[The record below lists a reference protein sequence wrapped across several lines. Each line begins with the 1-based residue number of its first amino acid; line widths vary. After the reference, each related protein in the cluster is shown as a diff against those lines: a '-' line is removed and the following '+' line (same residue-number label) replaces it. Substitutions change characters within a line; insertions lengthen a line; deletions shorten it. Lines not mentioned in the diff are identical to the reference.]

1 MNETMTLA
9 AYAAQLRYEDIPSH
23 VLQCARHS
31 ICDTLG
37 AMIFGFGLPWSQMIN
52 DYALSFGSGGRSR
65 ILGPGGRLVQP
76 PMAALVNG
84 ASAHA
89 FELDGAAKPS
99 SGAHPGAT
107 IFPAA
112 LAIAQDRALSGK
124 ALVTAFVAAT
134 EVLLRIGAATGK
146 SNERRGFH
154 GPSTTGSF
162 AAAVGV
168 GHLIGFDAARMANTL
183 GIAASLSCGLV
194 QFARSGTGGMVKRLH
209 FGRANESGVLAACL
223 AERGFEGPRDV
234 LEGELGFLRAFC
246 DKFDTEKLTAG
257 LGDEFLTPRIYMK
270 RYACHGTCQAPLQG
284 LEDLRGRR
292 TLHADDI
299 EWIEIHGVREMVER
313 HDIRRP
319 TDPMAAQYSVPFSIA
334 LSFFRDPKDPRS
346 FDASAIGDRN
356 ILNLCQ
362 RIGLFEDDEV
372 GKSGVLIK
380 VGLKRGETLIERV
393 TRVKATPAWPATRD
407 DVHEKFSLLTSSCNR
422 ATMDE
427 TFERLQTIE
436 DEHDLEWLAI

>member
-23 VLQCARHS
+23 VLHCVRHS

-65 ILGPGGRLVQP
+65 ILGPGGQLVQP

-84 ASAHA
+84 ALAHA

-107 IFPAA
+107 ILPAA
-112 LAIAQDRALSGK
+112 LAIAQERGMGGK

-134 EVLLRIGAATGK
+134 EILLRIGAATGK

-154 GPSTTGSF
+154 GPSTTGPF
-162 AAAVGV
+162 AAAVSV
-168 GHLIGFDAARMANTL
+168 GHLLGFDAARMANTL

-246 DKFDTEKLTAG
+246 DTFDTEKLTQG
-257 LGDEFLTPRIYMK
+257 LGEEFLTPRIYMK

-284 LEDLRGRR
+284 LEDLRGR
-292 TLHADDI
+292 HAIAAADI
-299 EWIEIHGVREMVER
+299 EWIEICGVREMVDR

-319 TDPMAAQYSVPFSIA
+319 AES
-334 LSFFRDPKDPRS
+334 
-346 FDASAIGDRN
+346 
-356 ILNLCQ
+356 
-362 RIGLFEDDEV
+362 DDWTV
-372 GKSGVLIK
+372 
-380 VGLKRGETLIERV
+380 
-393 TRVKATPAWPATRD
+393 
-407 DVHEKFSLLTSSCNR
+407 
-422 ATMDE
+422 
-427 TFERLQTIE
+427 
-436 DEHDLEWLAI
+436 